1 MTTNK
6 PMEQAIHAAHRNI
19 CAMSNERKTVKSKV
33 AKLMHPALMILIAF
47 IVCGII
53 ENVQF

>member
-1 MTTNK
+1 MTTNQ
-6 PMEQAIHAAHRNI
+6 PLERAIHAAHRNI